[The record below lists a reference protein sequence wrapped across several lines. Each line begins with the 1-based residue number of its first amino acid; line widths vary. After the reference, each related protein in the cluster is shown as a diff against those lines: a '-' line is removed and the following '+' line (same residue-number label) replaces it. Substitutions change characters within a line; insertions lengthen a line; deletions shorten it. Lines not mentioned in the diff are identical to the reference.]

1 MNDIELI
8 KEYAAENSVPIM
20 QDAGMEFILNYIRQN
35 NVKRILEI
43 GTGIGYSAIKF
54 ASQAPDIFVYTIE
67 ADIDRYHQAI
77 KNFHDENLMDRVT
90 CFLGDAMSFNFEE
103 KFDLIFIDGPKA
115 QYIKFF
121 NHFCK
126 NLSDNGV
133 IISDNLSFHGMV
145 EDISL
150 THNYSTKKLVKKIR
164 KYIQFLKDH
173 ADFNTEFFPVGDTV
187 GVSRR
192 K

>member
-1 MNDIELI
+1 MNDIKQI

-90 CFLGDAMSFNFEE
+90 CFLGDAMSFSFEE

-121 NHFCK
+121 NHFCN
-126 NLSDNGV
+126 NLSDNGA

-164 KYIQFLKDH
+164 KYIQFLKDN
-173 ADFNTEFFPVGDTV
+173 ADFYTEFFPVGDTV